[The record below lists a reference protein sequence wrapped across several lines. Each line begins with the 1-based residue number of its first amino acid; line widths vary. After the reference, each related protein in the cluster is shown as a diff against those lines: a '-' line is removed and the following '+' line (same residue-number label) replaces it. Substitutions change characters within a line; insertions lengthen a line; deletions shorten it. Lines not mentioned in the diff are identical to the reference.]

1 MSYLGRI
8 DHYRRKK
15 QKGRCMRCGGEK
27 EPERQ
32 DKNECLAC
40 VEWHKKYQAKYKEKE
55 NEKVS
60 ECQR

>member
-1 MSYLGRI
+1 MSYLGSI

-15 QKGRCMRCGGEK
+15 QKGRCMRCGGVK

-40 VEWHKKYQAKYKEKE
+40 VEQRKAKRKKYRSVNDKKY
-55 NEKVS
+55 
-60 ECQR
+60 